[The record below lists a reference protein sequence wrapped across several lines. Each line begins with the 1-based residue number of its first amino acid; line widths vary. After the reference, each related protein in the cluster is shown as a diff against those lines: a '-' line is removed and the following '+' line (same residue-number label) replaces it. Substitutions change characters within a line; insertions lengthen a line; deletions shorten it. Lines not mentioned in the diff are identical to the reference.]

1 MRKMRKKLMIL
12 TAILF
17 MVALSVPAF
26 MNLTRTDQGFGEMG
40 AVLAKISAPEIKGK
54 TYPITDFG
62 AVEGGELCTEAIQKA
77 IEVCAANGGGTVLV
91 PKGIFFT
98 GPIHLKSNI
107 NLHLEENAV
116 LRFTTDPQAYL
127 PVVKTRWEGIDC
139 YNYSPLIYANN
150 CENISITGKGTL
162 DGQAD
167 ETNWWPWKGKPEYGW
182 KEGMPS
188 QLDPGARPK
197 LGYYEENRVPIEKRI
212 MGEGH
217 YLRPEFIVAYECRN
231 VLIEDITIRNAPF
244 WLIHPV
250 YSENIIVRRVKAISH
265 GPNNDGCNPESCR
278 NVLIEDC
285 FFNTGDDCIA
295 IKSGRNNDG
304 RDIGRPSENIIIR
317 NCIMENGHGGVVI
330 GSEISGGCRNIFVEN
345 CTMSS
350 PELERAIRIKTN
362 SLRGGEI
369 ENLYFRNIT
378 VGEVKES
385 VIKINCLY
393 EMKDQEQGEHI
404 PWIRDIYISGLKSS
418 SSEYALDLTGVP
430 GYHNISNI
438 HLEDC
443 HFSNVKK
450 DNVIKGVKNLTLRN
464 TWINNKDFTG
474 NYSSEKDL
482 L

>member
-1 MRKMRKKLMIL
+1 MRKKLMIL
-12 TAILF
+12 TAILL

-26 MNLTRTDQGFGEMG
+26 MNLTRADQGFSEME
-40 AVLAKISAPEIKGK
+40 AILAEIFAPEIKGK
-54 TYPITDFG
+54 TYPITEYG

-91 PKGIFFT
+91 PEGSFLT
-98 GPIHLKSNI
+98 GPVHLKSNI

-150 CENISITGKGTL
+150 CENISITGQGTL
-162 DGQAD
+162 DGQAN
-167 ETNWWPWKGKPEYGW
+167 ETNWWPWKGKREYGW

-197 LGYYEENRVPIEKRI
+197 LGYYEENRVPIEERI
-212 MGEGH
+212 MGDGY

-250 YSENIIVRRVKAISH
+250 YSENIIVRGVKAISH
-265 GPNNDGCNPESCR
+265 GPNNDGCNPESSR

-317 NCIMENGHGGVVI
+317 NCMMENGHGGVVI

-350 PELERAIRIKTN
+350 PELDRAIRIKTN

-393 EMKDQEQGEHI
+393 EMNGLEQGEHI
-404 PWIRDIYISGLKSS
+404 PWIRDIYISGLESS

-430 GYHNISNI
+430 GYQNISNI
-438 HLEDC
+438 RLEDC
-443 HFSNVKK
+443 HFNNVKK
-450 DNVIKGVKNLTLRN
+450 ANVINGVKNLTLKN
-464 TWINNKDFTG
+464 TWINNRNITG
-474 NYSSEKDL
+474 DYSSDRDE
-482 L
+482 